1 MPNGSSV
8 EWSPDHE
15 RKDQYLQ
22 LIDDILTRFAEGR
35 KLGLEKNY
43 HGSASRMVCA
53 PDLEKKMGNVSVKV
67 HNVGEEMNGY
77 DIIGL
82 VSVSESLVDVVCQYY
97 SNDRNDLEAK
107 FTDAYE
113 AVLVAMQ
120 TARK

>member
-1 MPNGSSV
+1 
-8 EWSPDHE
+8 
-15 RKDQYLQ
+15 
-22 LIDDILTRFAEGR
+22 
-35 KLGLEKNY
+35 
-43 HGSASRMVCA
+43 MVCA